1 MLPDIKTILYATD
14 LSGNSAYACRYA
26 VYLAEKTGAKIHVL
40 HVAERLPP
48 DALDTLEDYLDKS
61 GNREQF
67 LKSRLE
73 NSKRLLK
80 ERFEKFW
87 QSLDESE
94 RHLRSHIASLHVV
107 ESQAADTIVSYAKKI
122 DADLIVMGT
131 HQKGP
136 IQAFLGS
143 ISRRVLGIATIPTL
157 VVPIGNR

>member
-14 LSGNSAYACRYA
+14 LSGNAAYAARYA
-26 VYLAEKTGAKIHVL
+26 VYLAAKTGAKIHVL

-48 DALDTLEDYLDKS
+48 DAMDTLEDYLDKN

-73 NSKRLLK
+73 NSKKLLK
-80 ERFEKFW
+80 TRFENFW
-87 QSLDESE
+87 DSLDESE
-94 RHLRSHIASLHVV
+94 RHLKKHVASLHVV
-107 ESQAADTIVSYAKKI
+107 ESSPAESIIELVEKTG
-122 DADLIVMGT
+122 ADLIVMGT

-136 IQAFLGS
+136 VQALLGS
-143 ISRRVLGIATIPTL
+143 ISRRVLNMAKVPTL

>member
-1 MLPDIKTILYATD
+1 MLPNIKTILYATD

-26 VYLAEKTGAKIHVL
+26 VYLASKTEAVIHVV
-40 HVAERLPP
+40 HVAERLPA

-67 LKSRLE
+67 LKSRLD

-80 ERFEKFW
+80 QRFDSFW
-87 QSLDESE
+87 ASLDESE
-94 RHLRSHIASLHVV
+94 RHLRKHVVSLHVV
-107 ESQAADTIVSYAKKI
+107 ESQPAETIVSYSKKI
-122 DADLIVMGT
+122 NADLIVMGT
-131 HQKGP
+131 HQKAP

-143 ISRRVLGIATIPTL
+143 ISRRVLGISSIPTL